1 MSIEEYY
8 PYTIDKYY
16 YLFDNFFIKSLNG
29 EIYKTNKDY
38 MLIEFTPL
46 ERIYFKRNK
55 KFSSSLRF
63 ECNKLFNIKSTIKTE
78 YFFKLSNRSPKDIL
92 ENDYHL
98 EILDEDHRTIKT
110 EKKIRQLEILKIK
123 SVSDI
128 EYLLNNS
135 KRCQEDIADYNTDF
149 TKKLYLVFQE
159 WKPNLGKSIEF
170 RLYINKSKLIGINLF
185 KPEYYSSRTI
195 IPVEVLQNY
204 SKQMIELFN
213 KININ
218 RYILDCYIFTD
229 DKLKVYFIE
238 LNPFVEE
245 ANTFSFE
252 YEDINSSEYLI
263 VTI

>member
-16 YLFDNFFIKSLNG
+16 DLFDNFFIKTLNG
-29 EIYKTNKDY
+29 DIYKTNKDY
-38 MLIEFTPL
+38 ILIEFSPL

-55 KFSSSLRF
+55 KFSSKLRF
-63 ECNKLFNIKSTIKTE
+63 ECNKIFNIKYE

-92 ENDYHL
+92 ENDSKL
-98 EILDEDHRTIKT
+98 EILDDDHRTIKT
-110 EKKIRQLEILKIK
+110 EKKIKQLEILKIK

-135 KRCQEDIADYNTDF
+135 KRCQEDIEDYNKDF
-149 TKKLYLVFQE
+149 SKKLYLVFQE

-204 SKQMIELFN
+204 SNQMIKLFN
-213 KININ
+213 KINID
-218 RYILDCYIFTD
+218 RYILDCYILND

-238 LNPFVEE
+238 LNPFLED

-263 VTI
+263 VCI

>member
-1 MSIEEYY
+1 MSLEEYY

-16 YLFDNFFIKSLNG
+16 KLFDDFLIKTLD
-29 EIYKTNKDY
+29 EKYYKTNKNY
-38 MLIEFTPL
+38 ILIEFTLL
-46 ERIYFKRNK
+46 ERQYFKRNK
-55 KFSSSLRF
+55 KFSKILS
-63 ECNKLFNIKSTIKTE
+63 ENISDTLNFHRNNS

-92 ENDYHL
+92 EYDSKL

-110 EKKIRQLEILKIK
+110 EKKIRQLEILKVTCIEN
-123 SVSDI
+123 I

-135 KRCQEDIADYNTDF
+135 KRCQEDIDDYNTDY

-195 IPVEVLQNY
+195 IPVEVLQDY
-204 SKQMIELFN
+204 ADQMIQLFN

-218 RYILDCYIFTD
+218 RYILDCYILND

-238 LNPFVEE
+238 LNPFVED

-252 YEDINSSEYLI
+252 YEDISTSEYLI
-263 VTI
+263 ISV